1 MFALPKL
8 ILNFFSGAPKLPL
21 ILKVSPQPNTKT
33 LFMRLSG
40 FDHELL
46 SIPKIITFLAWPL
59 SKLHSACPSNAIP

>member
-46 SIPKIITFLAWPL
+46 SIPKIITFLA
-59 SKLHSACPSNAIP
+59 